1 MPLPNVLI
9 IGAMK
14 AGTTSLYMDIV
25 DRNGACLAQDKEPH
39 ALCDDAVLT
48 AAGRAA
54 YEANYA
60 HAAVGDVCCD
70 ASTGYAKRPDVE
82 GVVAR
87 ANALLPADYKVI
99 YMVRHPIDRI
109 VSQHHHE
116 HTEGLVGPD
125 VNEEVRRHDRYV
137 QYSRYAYQLEPWMEQ
152 LGADRI
158 RIVRFEDYVS
168 RRRETVRELHG
179 FIGLTVEKEAQTEGR
194 VYNKSQGKPVK
205 SRRWEYIRQSRIYRQ
220 WLRRLAHPKL
230 RLALQRLI
238 LPKAAEELA
247 PPSERTL
254 SFLRDELRDDVSSL
268 ERLLGRSME
277 WSGFESTSQTPVA

>member
-1 MPLPNVLI
+1 MPLPNILI

-14 AGTTSLYMDIV
+14 AGTTSLYMDVV
-25 DRNGACLAQDKEPH
+25 DRRGACLAQDKEPH

-87 ANALLPADYKVI
+87 AGAVLPSDYKVI

-152 LGADRI
+152 LSADRI
-158 RIVRFEDYVS
+158 LIVRFEDYVS
-168 RRRETVRELHG
+168 RRRETVRELLS
-179 FIGLTVEKEAQTEGR
+179 FVGLPAENEAGTEGR
-194 VYNKSQGKPVK
+194 VYNKSQGKPVT
-205 SRRWEYIRQSRIYRQ
+205 SPGWEALRQSRVYQR
-220 WLRRLAHPKL
+220 WLRPLAPPKL
-230 RLALQRLI
+230 RLALQQLI
-238 LPKAAEELA
+238 LPKATAKLV
-247 PPSERTL
+247 PPSEQTL
-254 SFLRDELRDDVSSL
+254 SFLQRELREDVSRL
-268 ERLLGRSME
+268 ERTLGKSFE
-277 WSGFESTSQTPVA
+277 WRGFESSQPAPTS